1 MEGKG
6 QGDIEA
12 QGSTV
17 EEKRTTWGVGLG
29 CESIPEI
36 SLRDTHIELG

>member
-1 MEGKG
+1 MLRHK
-6 QGDIEA
+6 A
-12 QGSTV
+12 PV

-29 CESIPEI
+29 RESIPEL